1 MPRADAPLEA
11 SGLLDVSV
19 GLAER
24 ASAAASGVAP
34 ASGLT
39 WRNGGADAP
48 LLAYREFKA
57 ASPKGFVVWQHGVG
71 AHCNER
77 SDTLLGEACAARGL
91 SMFAMDLS
99 GHGYSEGLSCYIEDY
114 TQHVDDLEK
123 FVAHVRRQHGLGSL
137 PFFVGG
143 ESYGGGLSLLVGLRL
158 HGHPLNGQ
166 GFCGVLL
173 AAPLVVGN
181 APPAPVTWT
190 LRNCCLPCC
199 PTAAPFFMPNP
210 VNPEAIWND
219 PAIRAEKARD
229 SMRW

>member
-1 MPRADAPLEA
+1 MGPDTERPAWFDQAVAATP
-11 SGLLDVSV
+11 DVHRV
-19 GLAER
+19 DCNGCEINY
-24 ASAAASGVAP
+24 
-34 ASGLT
+34 LT
-39 WRNGGADAP
+39 WGPEGAPGLVFIHGGAAHAHWWSFLVP
-48 LLAYREFKA
+48 HLADHYRVA
-57 ASPKGFVVWQHGVG
+57 
-71 AHCNER
+71 
-77 SDTLLGEACAARGL
+77 
-91 SMFAMDLS
+91 AMDLS
-99 GHGYSEGLSCYIEDY
+99 GHGYSEGLACYIEDY

-137 PFFVGG
+137 PFLVGG

-158 HGHPLNGQ
+158 HGHPLSGN

-199 PTAAPFFMPNP
+199 PTATPFFMPNP
-210 VNPEAIWND
+210 VSPEAIWND
-219 PAIRAEKARD
+219 PAIRAEKAQD